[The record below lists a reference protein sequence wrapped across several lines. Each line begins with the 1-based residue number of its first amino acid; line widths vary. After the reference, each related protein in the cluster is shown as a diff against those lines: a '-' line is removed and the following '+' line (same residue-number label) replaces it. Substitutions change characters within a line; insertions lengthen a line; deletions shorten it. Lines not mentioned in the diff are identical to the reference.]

1 MKNLL
6 DSANRKCENPEII
19 QDSTP
24 ASNKEVSEKKA
35 YTSPT
40 LKRYTSP
47 KLRKH
52 KSYKDITMLFAVIP
66 PIPPT
71 SP

>member
-1 MKNLL
+1 MN
-6 DSANRKCENPEII
+6 DSIYSASRKCEHPEIV
-19 QDSTP
+19 QDSTS
-24 ASNKEVSEKKA
+24 ANNKEISEKKT

-52 KSYKDITMLFAVIP
+52 KSYKDITMLFAVLP

>member
-1 MKNLL
+1 MKNPS
-6 DSANRKCENPEII
+6 DFSGRQGEIAETAKG
-19 QDSTP
+19 STLP
-24 ASNKEVSEKKA
+24 VDNEISGKKA

-52 KSYKDITMLFAVIP
+52 QSYKDITMLFAVIP